1 MPTESLPKAKHFC
14 SCVKKVTKS
23 LKKRGRGQK
32 ERNAIGICVK
42 TVLQTRG
49 KTLKKFS
56 CRKKVKLVTQ
66 SIKKNK

>member
-1 MPTESLPKAKHFC
+1 MATESLPKAKHFC

-42 TVLQTRG
+42 TVLHSRG

-66 SIKKNK
+66 KYKQT